1 MTDYKH
7 ATAWLDCLSKSPPQ
21 EHGGFDPD
29 TIEGATVSLREIL
42 RLKRENTL
50 MRYALNKLWE
60 NRHVPS
66 ICINVATWE
75 YIERKM
81 PSLLPDL
88 FKAKRRGSK

>member
-42 RLKRENTL
+42 RLKRENAM
-50 MRYALNKLWE
+50 MRRWIKVFIYRE
-60 NRHVPS
+60 NGDD
-66 ICINVATWE
+66 ATYVSEWKD
-75 YIERKM
+75 R
-81 PSLLPDL
+81 LLDEIRAAIPDL